1 MNGHVVKPA
10 IFTTD
15 FTGEP
20 GGRTFY
26 LQASTEES
34 VRTFVVE
41 KEQVLVLAERMRDLL
56 VILDHEDTIRVATPA
71 RDPALSIRE
80 PLDPEW
86 RVGTIALAFDEN
98 SEEFIVALGPVG
110 EEDDPEDVLE
120 GSEEAVRFVL
130 RKDQVRA
137 FSLHA
142 LAVVGEG
149 RPLCRL
155 CGLPMDPEG
164 HDCPARN
171 GHRLGG

>member
-1 MNGHVVKPA
+1 MNDHVASPA

-20 GGRTFY
+20 GRRTFY
-26 LQASTEES
+26 LQASVKGS
-34 VRTFVVE
+34 VRTFAVE

-56 VILDHEDTIRVATPA
+56 LVLDHEDTIRIATPA
-71 RDPALSIRE
+71 RDPALSIQE
-80 PLDPEW
+80 PLEPEW

-98 SEEFIVALGPVG
+98 SDEFIVALGPMG

-120 GSEEAVRFVL
+120 ESEEAVRFVL
-130 RKDQVRA
+130 RRDQVRA

-164 HDCPARN
+164 HNCPASN
-171 GHRLGG
+171 GHRVGG